1 MKHLKENNETYFT
14 HLRFAGGMG
23 LHLLV
28 RGMVFILHGLIPF
41 EIPKRL
47 DLSNTAEMVNKWNN
61 YAKNRHNT
69 ER

>member
-41 EIPKRL
+41 EVPKCM